1 MVESVSQHKPEW
13 KYLSQD
19 WQTEIKRWA
28 RKKKKTVYTGVNWEL
43 SFLCFPSLREGKKG
57 GLSFFL
63 LLPSSNYLK
72 STELG
77 KIQQRLQ
84 SE

>member
-28 RKKKKTVYTGVNWEL
+28 GKKKKKLFILPLIG
-43 SFLCFPSLREGKKG
+43 SSASSAFLVCERERKVA
-57 GLSFFL
+57 
-63 LLPSSNYLK
+63 
-72 STELG
+72 
-77 KIQQRLQ
+77 
-84 SE
+84 